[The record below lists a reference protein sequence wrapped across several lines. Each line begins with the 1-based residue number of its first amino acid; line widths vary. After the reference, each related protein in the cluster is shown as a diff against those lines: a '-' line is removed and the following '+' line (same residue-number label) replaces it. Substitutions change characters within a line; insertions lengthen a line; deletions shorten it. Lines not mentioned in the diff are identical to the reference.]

1 MLVLYFEENQVLK
14 MQVMLIM
21 LFGLE
26 LTTMIKATIN
36 MIIITI
42 LLTVDHD
49 DFATSTLSSS

>member
-36 MIIITI
+36 MIINTI